1 MPDCKTIHGMQ
12 IQAFASLLE
21 KYQDFNTNP
30 GAEKLEIIVQRM
42 QQDFTDYYFIQVNN
56 KNIGVIRILRLKDNI
71 CRISPMFIL
80 PEHQG
85 YGYAQQAIVL
95 AELLYPQATSWT
107 LDTIKQELKLCHLY
121 EKMGYKPTGKEEDI
135 QDGMTIIYYAK

>member
-1 MPDCKTIHGMQ
+1 MQ

-30 GAEKLEIIVQRM
+30 GAEKLERIVQRM